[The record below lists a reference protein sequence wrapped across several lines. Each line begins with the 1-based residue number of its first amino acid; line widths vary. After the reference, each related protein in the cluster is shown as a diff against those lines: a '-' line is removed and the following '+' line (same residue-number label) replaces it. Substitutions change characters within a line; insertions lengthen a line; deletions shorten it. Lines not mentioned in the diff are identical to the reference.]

1 MTGTEPDFPFPDPQ
15 QAGPGE
21 ELCAP
26 DGRFL
31 RTVVLGNSAQAR
43 LVCGYDE
50 LRVLLTGDSFSR
62 ARAATHGMTSRSPES
77 LALNGADPPDHA
89 RRRGTVAAAFTRAR
103 AEKERPWIRQTA
115 ADLLGTM
122 AGLGPPADLIAAFSL
137 PLSVAVIC
145 RVMGVPAA
153 DFPVFSPMFD
163 VMMSTQ
169 GYTPP
174 EVQAAHQ
181 GIFDYFSR
189 LYDRERAR
197 PAALAVPAAPAA
209 PSGVLAALVIAAER
223 DGTVTRTEAVHIAYG
238 LLVAGYETTSKQIA
252 TTVLLL
258 LSDRSR
264 WDRLRRDR
272 SGLGPAIEE
281 TLRCT
286 SLLATGGVPH
296 VAVGDATLGRERV
309 QAGQVLIPVFAAANR
324 DPRAF
329 ADPDRLSLNRA
340 GPAHVAFGYGRHL
353 CLGAALAR
361 VELTEALDALL
372 SGLPGLELAGP
383 ERELRWRE
391 GAFIRGLT
399 TLPVRW

>member
-1 MTGTEPDFPFPDPQ
+1 MTGTELNFPFPDPQ
-15 QAGPGE
+15 EAGPAE
-21 ELCAP
+21 ELRAA

-31 RTVVLGNSAQAR
+31 RPVVLGNSARAL

-50 LRVLLTGDSFSR
+50 IRDLLTGAGFSR
-62 ARAATHGMTSRSPES
+62 AGAAAHGMTSRTPES
-77 LALNGADPPDHA
+77 LALNGADPPEHA

-103 AEKERPWIRQTA
+103 AEKERAWIRQTA
-115 ADLLGTM
+115 DELLSAM
-122 AGLGPPADLIAAFSL
+122 AGGGPPADLIAAFSL

-145 RVMGVPAA
+145 RVMGVPAD
-153 DFPVFSPMFD
+153 DFDVFAPLFD

-169 GYTPP
+169 GHAPA
-174 EVQAAHQ
+174 EVEAAHR
-181 GIFDYFSR
+181 GIFDYFSG
-189 LYDRERAR
+189 LYDRELAAGPAR
-197 PAALAVPAAPAA
+197 GRVDGVG
-209 PSGVLAALVIAAER
+209 GVLAALVTAAER

-264 WDRLRRDR
+264 WERVRRDPAA
-272 SGLGPAIEE
+272 LGPAIEE
-281 TLRCT
+281 TLRWT

-296 VAVGDATLGRERV
+296 VALGDAVLGQEQV
-309 QAGQVLIPVFAAANR
+309 QAGQILIPVFAAANR
-324 DPRAF
+324 DPRVF
-329 ADPDRLSLNRA
+329 ADPDRLSPARA
-340 GPAHVAFGYGRHL
+340 GAAHVAFGHGRHL

-361 VELTEALDALL
+361 VELAEALGVLL
-372 SGLPGLELAGP
+372 RDLPGLELAVP

>member
-1 MTGTEPDFPFPDPQ
+1 MTGTEPNFPFPDPQ
-15 QAGPGE
+15 HPGPAE

-31 RTVVLGNSAQAR
+31 RPVVLGNSARAL

-50 LRVLLTGDSFSR
+50 IRDLLTGTGFSR
-62 ARAATHGMTSRSPES
+62 ARAAAHGMTSRTPES

-103 AEKERPWIRQTA
+103 AEKERAWIRQTA
-115 ADLLGTM
+115 EELVATM
-122 AGLGPPADLIAAFSL
+122 TDGGPPADLIAAFSL

-145 RVMGVPAA
+145 RVMGVPAD
-153 DFPVFSPMFD
+153 DFDVFAPMFD

-169 GYTPP
+169 GHAPA
-174 EVQAAHQ
+174 EVEAAHR
-181 GIFDYFSR
+181 GIFDYFSG
-189 LYDRERAR
+189 LYDR
-197 PAALAVPAAPAA
+197 ALAAGPARAGVGGGA
-209 PSGVLAALVIAAER
+209 GVLATMVTAAER

-264 WDRLRRDR
+264 WDRVRRDPAA
-272 SGLGPAIEE
+272 LGPAIEE
-281 TLRCT
+281 TLRWT

-296 VAVGDATLGRERV
+296 VALGDAVLGQEQV
-309 QAGQVLIPVFAAANR
+309 QAGQILIPVFAAANR
-324 DPRAF
+324 DPRVF
-329 ADPDRLSLNRA
+329 ADPDRLSPDRA
-340 GPAHVAFGYGRHL
+340 DAAHVAFGYGRHL

-361 VELTEALDALL
+361 VELAEALGALL
-372 SGLPGLELAGP
+372 RDLPGLELAVP
-383 ERELRWRE
+383 ERALRWRE